1 MLFRSITAIIIRR
14 SLSFTAGA
22 RERLLEAI
30 AATEEAIESI
40 RIAEMQH
47 GGTALD
53 LADMQKAKLDVL
65 NELVRLAEDDHR
77 LFASCFDDTMLQRF
91 IDGSATNDDV
101 GRISLYYRERDQRLE
116 DSKRV
121 SERLSADRF
130 MDELVS
136 LHESTGITLDDTDD
150 I

>member
-1 MLFRSITAIIIRR
+1 
-14 SLSFTAGA
+14 
-22 RERLLEAI
+22 
-30 AATEEAIESI
+30 
-40 RIAEMQH
+40 MQH

-91 IDGSATNDDV
+91 IDGSATNDDI

-116 DSKRV
+116 DSKRI